1 MLIEVHRK
9 IQQVPVLQTGVVAGY
24 RWSVEFSSR
33 KDRSY
38 INVRVYVPRLLRRLE
53 QAYQYPL
60 SPTEIQYELPPRYDV
75 GRVNDVYVLDQAI
88 RADRTP
94 TVGWVE
100 IEYASRRIMTSPQ
113 FATVEN
119 SMWRVASG
127 CWPTPVNGWSVLT
140 DWASA
145 CANMQPAAEHIC
157 RELRKV
163 EEKLC
168 SS

>member
-9 IQQVPVLQTGVVAGY
+9 IQQVPALQTGVVAGY
-24 RWSVEFSSR
+24 RWSVEFYSR
-33 KDRSY
+33 KERSY
-38 INVRVYVPRLLRRLE
+38 IDVRVYAPRLLRRLE

-60 SPTEIQYELPPRYDV
+60 SPTEVQYKLPPRYAV

-94 TVGWVE
+94 TAGWVE
-100 IEYASRRIMTSPQ
+100 IEYASRRIMTRPEL
-113 FATVEN
+113 ATTEN

-127 CWPTPVNGWSVLT
+127 CWPTPVLNRSVLT

-163 EEKLC
+163 EEKVC

>member
-9 IQQVPVLQTGVVAGY
+9 IQQIPVIQTGVEAGY
-24 RWSVEFSSR
+24 RWAAEFYS
-33 KDRSY
+33 KTERSY
-38 INVRVYVPRLLRRLE
+38 IDVRVYVPRLLKRLE
-53 QAYQYPL
+53 QVYQYPL
-60 SPTEIQYELPPRYDV
+60 SPAEIQYELPPRYAMN
-75 GRVNDVYVLDQAI
+75 RVNDVYVLDGCI
-88 RADRTP
+88 KADRTP

-100 IEYASRRIMTSPQ
+100 IEYASRLITTTPQ
-113 FATVEN
+113 LATAEN

-127 CWPTPVNGWSVLT
+127 CWPTPVANRSVRT

-145 CANMQPAAEHIC
+145 CASMQPAAEHIC

-163 EEKLC
+163 EEKVC